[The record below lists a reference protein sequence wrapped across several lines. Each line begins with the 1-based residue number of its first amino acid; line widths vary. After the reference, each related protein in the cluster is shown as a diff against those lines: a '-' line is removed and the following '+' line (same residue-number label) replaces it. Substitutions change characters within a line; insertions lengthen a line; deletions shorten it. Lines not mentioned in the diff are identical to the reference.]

1 MNTAQNTIKLTPC
14 EIDKM
19 KNIKEHTGKPSWS
32 VTFTLRH
39 EFEATFFEAAGR
51 YFGLIT
57 VTLDRVPS
65 IYGGHEWSVSAK
77 DILRGSIETD
87 YHKEGEVAVHI
98 GTRKTCKE
106 AKALALAAIAG
117 DWMLQNR
124 RHGKLA
130 APSFK
135 AENEAY
141 EAAFEAT
148 FFGE

>member
-1 MNTAQNTIKLTPC
+1 MNTAQNTIKLAPY
-14 EIDKM
+14 EIGKM
-19 KNIKEHTGKPSWS
+19 KNIKKHTGKPSWS
-32 VTFTLRH
+32 VAFSLRH
-39 EFEATFFEAAGR
+39 EFEATFFNAGG
-51 YFGLIT
+51 YYHGLVT

-77 DILRGSIETD
+77 DILGEAIEND
-87 YHKEGEVAVHI
+87 FHKEGEIAVHI

-117 DWMLQNR
+117 DWMLQNK